1 MVKKIPTKNH
11 FIEKG
16 ILQNDID
23 EYFQQKLARVGYSN
37 LEIHKTP
44 LGTRVVIY
52 AERPGMVIGRRGR
65 SVKELTNELEELFN
79 LENPQ
84 IEVNQIPVPELD
96 AKVMVQ
102 RIASGLARGI
112 HFRRA
117 GYSVLRLVMKAGA
130 RGVEITIKGKIT
142 SQRARTEKFRE
153 GFVAK
158 CGEPALLYVDQATT
172 HVPRKSGVLGVTV
185 KIMLPEG
192 SLPDEVEFT
201 SRPTSEE
208 KEIDEEE
215 IEEIAESPI
224 DELIEAEPENEES
237 ASEEEVSD

>member
-1 MVKKIPTKNH
+1 M
-11 FIEKG
+11 
-16 ILQNDID
+16 
-23 EYFQQKLARVGYSN
+23 
-37 LEIHKTP
+37 EIFKTP
-44 LGTRVVIY
+44 LGTRVIIN
-52 AERPGMVIGRRGR
+52 AERPGMIIGRRGR
-65 SVKELTNELEELFN
+65 SVKELTSDLEQRFN

-84 IEVNQIPVPELD
+84 IEVNQIDVPELD

-185 KIMLPEG
+185 KIMLPQG
-192 SLPDEVEFT
+192 VLPDEVEFIPVT
-201 SRPTSEE
+201 KPDE
-208 KEIDEEE
+208 KEIV
-215 IEEIAESPI
+215 ESPI
-224 DELIEAEPENEES
+224 DELIEEEPENKES
-237 ASEEEVSD
+237 DSDEEVSD

>member
-1 MVKKIPTKNH
+1 M
-11 FIEKG
+11 
-16 ILQNDID
+16 
-23 EYFQQKLARVGYSN
+23 
-37 LEIHKTP
+37 EIFKTP
-44 LGTRVVIY
+44 LGTRVIIN
-52 AERPGMVIGRRGR
+52 AERPGMIIGRRGR
-65 SVKELTNELEELFN
+65 SVKELTSDLEQRFN

-84 IEVNQIPVPELD
+84 IEVNQIDVPELD

-185 KIMLPEG
+185 KIMLPQG
-192 SLPDEVEFT
+192 VLPDEVEFIPGT
-201 SRPTSEE
+201 KPDE
-208 KEIDEEE
+208 KEIV
-215 IEEIAESPI
+215 ESPI
-224 DELIEAEPENEES
+224 DELIEEEPENKEPDS
-237 ASEEEVSD
+237 DEEVSD

>member
-1 MVKKIPTKNH
+1 M
-11 FIEKG
+11 
-16 ILQNDID
+16 
-23 EYFQQKLARVGYSN
+23 
-37 LEIHKTP
+37 EIFKTP
-44 LGTRVVIY
+44 LGTRVIIN
-52 AERPGMVIGRRGR
+52 AERPGMIIGRRGR
-65 SVKELTNELEELFN
+65 SVKELTIDLEQRFN

-84 IEVNQIPVPELD
+84 IEVNQIDVPELD

-185 KIMLPEG
+185 KIMLPQG
-192 SLPDEVEFT
+192 VLPDEVEFIPGT
-201 SRPTSEE
+201 KPDE
-208 KEIDEEE
+208 KEIV
-215 IEEIAESPI
+215 ESPI
-224 DELIEAEPENEES
+224 DELIEEEPENKEPDS
-237 ASEEEVSD
+237 DEEVSD

>member
-1 MVKKIPTKNH
+1 
-11 FIEKG
+11 
-16 ILQNDID
+16 
-23 EYFQQKLARVGYSN
+23 
-37 LEIHKTP
+37 
-44 LGTRVVIY
+44 
-52 AERPGMVIGRRGR
+52 MVIGRRGR
-65 SVKELTNELEELFN
+65 NVKELTNDLEERFN

-96 AKVMVQ
+96 AEVMVQ

-142 SQRARTEKFRE
+142 SQRARTEKFRD

-172 HVPRKSGVLGVTV
+172 HVSRKSGVLGVTV
-185 KIMLPEG
+185 KIMLPESVG
-192 SLPDEVEFT
+192 MLPDEVEFIP
-201 SRPTSEE
+201 RPETEVGELGEEESEE
-208 KEIDEEE
+208 VTEV
-215 IEEIAESPI
+215 I
-224 DELIEAEPENEES
+224 DELIEEPKKEATNDTG
-237 ASEEEVSD
+237 SE

>member
-1 MVKKIPTKNH
+1 M
-11 FIEKG
+11 
-16 ILQNDID
+16 QNDID
-23 EYFQQKLARVGYSN
+23 EYFRDKLARSGYSK

-44 LGTRVVIY
+44 LGTRVVIF

-65 SVKELTNELEELFN
+65 SVKALTMDLENQFN

-84 IEVNQIPVPELD
+84 IEVNQIPVPELN
-96 AKVMVQ
+96 AQVMVQ
-102 RIASGLARGI
+102 RIASGLIRGI

-117 GYSVLRLVMKAGA
+117 GYSVLRRVMKAGA

-158 CGEPALLYVDQATT
+158 CGEPALLYVDHATV

-192 SLPDEVEFT
+192 ILPDEVKFIP
-201 SRPTSEE
+201 RPEPE
-208 KEIDEEE
+208 DGELGEEE
-215 IEEIAESPI
+215 LKEAIESPI
-224 DELIEAEPENEES
+224 DELMEEEPKTDKES
-237 ASEEEVSD
+237 A

>member
-1 MVKKIPTKNH
+1 
-11 FIEKG
+11 
-16 ILQNDID
+16 
-23 EYFQQKLARVGYSN
+23 
-37 LEIHKTP
+37 LEIFKTP
-44 LGTRVVIY
+44 LGTRVIIN
-52 AERPGMVIGRRGR
+52 AERPGMIIGRRGR
-65 SVKELTNELEELFN
+65 SVKELTIDLEQRFN

-84 IEVNQIPVPELD
+84 IEVNQIDVPELD

-185 KIMLPEG
+185 KIMLPQG
-192 SLPDEVEFT
+192 VLPDEVEFIPGT
-201 SRPTSEE
+201 KPDE
-208 KEIDEEE
+208 KEIDEEDIKE
-215 IEEIAESPI
+215 IVESPI
-224 DELIEAEPENEES
+224 DELIEEEPENKES
-237 ASEEEVSD
+237 DSDEEVSD

>member
-1 MVKKIPTKNH
+1 M
-11 FIEKG
+11 
-16 ILQNDID
+16 
-23 EYFQQKLARVGYSN
+23 
-37 LEIHKTP
+37 EIFKTP
-44 LGTRVVIY
+44 LGTRVIIN
-52 AERPGMVIGRRGR
+52 AERPGMIIGRRGR
-65 SVKELTNELEELFN
+65 SVKELTIDLEQRFN

-84 IEVNQIPVPELD
+84 IEVNQIDVPELD

-185 KIMLPEG
+185 KIMLPQG
-192 SLPDEVEFT
+192 VLPDEVEFIPVT
-201 SRPTSEE
+201 KPDE
-208 KEIDEEE
+208 KEIV
-215 IEEIAESPI
+215 ESPI
-224 DELIEAEPENEES
+224 DELIEEEPENKES
-237 ASEEEVSD
+237 DSDEEVSD

>member
-1 MVKKIPTKNH
+1 M
-11 FIEKG
+11 
-16 ILQNDID
+16 QNNID
-23 EYFQQKLARVGYSN
+23 EYFKSRLARAGYSK

-44 LGTRVVIY
+44 LGTRVVIF

-65 SVKELTNELEELFN
+65 SVKQLTNDLENIFN

-84 IEVNQIPVPELD
+84 IEVNQIPVPELN
-96 AKVMVQ
+96 AQVMVQ
-102 RIASGLARGI
+102 RIASGLVRGI

-117 GYSVLRLVMKAGA
+117 GYSVLRRVMKAGA

-158 CGEPALLYVDQATT
+158 CGEPALLYVDQATV

-185 KIMLPEG
+185 KIMLPDG
-192 SLPDEVEFT
+192 VLPDEVKFIP
-201 SRPTSEE
+201 RPEPEE
-208 KEIDEEE
+208 GEIDEEE
-215 IEEIAESPI
+215 FEEIIESPI
-224 DELIEAEPENEES
+224 AELIEEES
-237 ASEEEVSD
+237 KEEESKKEESKKEESKKEESKKEESRQ

>member
-1 MVKKIPTKNH
+1 
-11 FIEKG
+11 
-16 ILQNDID
+16 LQNDID
-23 EYFQQKLARVGYSN
+23 EYFKYKLARVGYSN

-65 SVKELTNELEELFN
+65 NVKELTNELEELFN
-79 LENPQ
+79 LESPQ

-96 AKVMVQ
+96 AEVMVQ

-172 HVPRKSGVLGVTV
+172 HVSRKSGVLGVTV

-192 SLPDEVEFT
+192 SLPDEVEFI
-201 SRPTSEE
+201 PIAKPEE
-208 KEIDEEE
+208 KETAETD
-215 IEEIAESPI
+215 IEEVVESPI
-224 DELIEAEPENEES
+224 DELIEEEPENKES
-237 ASEEEVSD
+237 DSDEEVSD

>member
-1 MVKKIPTKNH
+1 M
-11 FIEKG
+11 
-16 ILQNDID
+16 
-23 EYFQQKLARVGYSN
+23 
-37 LEIHKTP
+37 EIFKTP
-44 LGTRVVIY
+44 LGTRVIIN
-52 AERPGMVIGRRGR
+52 AERPGMIIGRRGR
-65 SVKELTNELEELFN
+65 SVKELTIDLEKRFN

-84 IEVNQIPVPELD
+84 IEVNQIDVPELD

-172 HVPRKSGVLGVTV
+172 HVSRKSGVLGVTV
-185 KIMLPEG
+185 KIMLPQG
-192 SLPDEVEFT
+192 VLPDEVEFIPGT
-201 SRPTSEE
+201 KPDE
-208 KEIDEEE
+208 KEIDEEDIKE
-215 IEEIAESPI
+215 IVESPI
-224 DELIEAEPENEES
+224 DELIEEEPENKES
-237 ASEEEVSD
+237 DSDEEVSD

>member
-1 MVKKIPTKNH
+1 MPTKNH

-23 EYFQQKLARVGYSN
+23 EYFRSKLARAGYSN
-37 LEIHKTP
+37 LEIFKTP
-44 LGTRVVIY
+44 LGTRVIIN
-52 AERPGMVIGRRGR
+52 AERPGMIIGRRGR
-65 SVKELTNELEELFN
+65 SVKELTIDLEQRFN

-84 IEVNQIPVPELD
+84 IEVNQIDVPELD

-185 KIMLPEG
+185 KIMLPQG
-192 SLPDEVEFT
+192 VLPDEVEFIPGT
-201 SRPTSEE
+201 KPDE
-208 KEIDEEE
+208 KEIV
-215 IEEIAESPI
+215 ESPI
-224 DELIEAEPENEES
+224 DELIEEEPENKES
-237 ASEEEVSD
+237 DSDEEVSD

>member
-1 MVKKIPTKNH
+1 MI
-11 FIEKG
+11 
-16 ILQNDID
+16 
-23 EYFQQKLARVGYSN
+23 
-37 LEIHKTP
+37 
-44 LGTRVVIY
+44 
-52 AERPGMVIGRRGR
+52 IGRRGR
-65 SVKELTNELEELFN
+65 SVKELTNDLELQFN

-192 SLPDEVEFT
+192 SLPDEVEFIP
-201 SRPTSEE
+201 SSKPEE
-208 KEIDEEE
+208 KEIDEEG
-215 IEEIAESPI
+215 IEEVVESPI
-224 DELIEAEPENEES
+224 DELIEDEPETKES
-237 ASEEEVSD
+237 DSDEEVSE

>member
-1 MVKKIPTKNH
+1 
-11 FIEKG
+11 
-16 ILQNDID
+16 
-23 EYFQQKLARVGYSN
+23 
-37 LEIHKTP
+37 LEIFKTP
-44 LGTRVVIY
+44 LGTRVIIN
-52 AERPGMVIGRRGR
+52 AERPGMIIGRRGR
-65 SVKELTNELEELFN
+65 SVKELTSDLEQRFN

-84 IEVNQIPVPELD
+84 IEVNQINVPELD

-185 KIMLPEG
+185 KIMLPQG
-192 SLPDEVEFT
+192 VLPDEVEFIPGT
-201 SRPTSEE
+201 KPDE
-208 KEIDEEE
+208 KAIDEEG
-215 IEEIAESPI
+215 IEEVVESPI
-224 DELIEAEPENEES
+224 DELIEKEPEIKDS
-237 ASEEEVSD
+237 DSDEEVSD